1 MFKILN
7 FIIKY
12 FDKVVLFFLF
22 TFVPFIVFMILMFYY
37 RTKTED
43 LHLVLILTANSVLYI
58 NMNVL
63 GVIFIKKNNKI
74 LKLLKSKIDE

>member
-1 MFKILN
+1 M
-7 FIIKY
+7 IKY

>member
-12 FDKVVLFFLF
+12 FDKVILFFLF

>member
-74 LKLLKSKIDE
+74 LKLLKSKINE

>member
-7 FIIKY
+7 FMIKY

>member
-7 FIIKY
+7 FMIKY

-74 LKLLKSKIDE
+74 LKLLKNKIDE

>member
-7 FIIKY
+7 FMIKY

-74 LKLLKSKIDE
+74 LKLLKSKINE

>member
-1 MFKILN
+1 MFNILN
-7 FIIKY
+7 FMIKY

>member
-12 FDKVVLFFLF
+12 FDKVILFFLF

-74 LKLLKSKIDE
+74 LKLLKSKINE

>member
-63 GVIFIKKNNKI
+63 GVIFIKKKNKI